1 MFEKNNVT
9 IALNDKTTGKTNE
22 DIKNTEC
29 TLKSATEKEK
39 IEQIESNQDKWGVHQ
54 AFTPTKV
61 IQKIQY
67 LETQTSSLTR
77 RDKLKRKWK
86 RITN

>member
-1 MFEKNNVT
+1 MFEKNNVI

-39 IEQIESNQDKWGVHQ
+39 IEQIESNQDK
-54 AFTPTKV
+54 
-61 IQKIQY
+61 
-67 LETQTSSLTR
+67 
-77 RDKLKRKWK
+77 
-86 RITN
+86 